1 MKVSVAWLKEYVN
14 LPFSATVNELAEK
27 LTFAG
32 LEIEEVRELNKGF
45 EKIVVGQILERK
57 QHPNAD
63 RLSLTTI
70 DVGGAEKLQI
80 VCGAQN
86 IKAGQKIPVAMIGAK
101 IPNGLEIKAAEIRKV
116 PSQGMLC
123 SLDELLLPKEWQK
136 EDGIF
141 LLPENAKLGTP
152 LADLLLRNDAVLEV
166 NVTPNRGDALSHFGV
181 ARDLAALYGVQAK
194 LPEIKVNEV
203 AGGIAASVNILE
215 KELCPQYLGRVIEGV
230 KIAPSPDWLKAKL
243 ENVGL
248 RSINNVVDVTA
259 FVMLEMGQPLHAFD
273 ANKLMGSAKEISI
286 SVRKSKAKEA
296 FTTLADKA
304 VELEEGDL
312 LIASGAEKIGVALA
326 GVMGGK
332 NSEVDDR
339 TTNIFL
345 EAAEF
350 HPVRVRKTGR
360 RLNLLTDAGYR
371 FERGVDSGRIEWALD
386 RATQLIQQLA
396 GGTARKKVGTPNA
409 DVLPQVRLR
418 LSEIERLLGK
428 SPDSQKVIQILRG
441 LGISA
446 EPAAGEKDVISVQ
459 IPKWRKDLKRSV
471 DLIEEIARIW
481 GFDQLDS
488 KLPLNGLEEGEQKDS
503 RRRSYFQV
511 RRVRR
516 HLASLGFMEVL
527 NYGFT
532 SKELL
537 QKAHEENDLQGLVE
551 VANPVTSDYSVMKPS
566 LLTGMLENAKLNF
579 AHNQKDLRLF
589 ELRRVFS
596 ASAGKEEPRVE
607 THVKEEL
614 RLALLL
620 TGAEVDE
627 FWQGKPMPVD
637 FYSLKGALE
646 SVFEMLG
653 LGGLQFQAGSKGSH
667 FHPGQSAT
675 ILVGNR
681 ELGTIGRLH
690 PRVEKSFEFEQ
701 DVFFAEIKMDG
712 LVSDERKSSLFK
724 PFSNYPQVERDFSAQ
739 VADSVSAQSIKN
751 LVTKVAK
758 PLMREFRF
766 FDVYKGS
773 RVPEGH
779 VSYAFRVILG
789 SNDHTLTDAEI
800 SSVQEKIMKEMQKE
814 FQAKFAGL
822 S

>member
-1 MKVSVAWLKEYVN
+1 MKVSLAWLKDYVN
-14 LPFSATVNELAEK
+14 LPATATAEELAQK

-32 LEIEEVRELNKGF
+32 LEIEGLTALNQGF
-45 EKIVVGQILERK
+45 AKVVVGQILERK

-70 DVGGAEKLQI
+70 DVGLPEKLSI

-86 IKAGQKIPVAMIGAK
+86 IKPGQKIPVAMIGAK

-141 LLPENAKLGTP
+141 ILPESAKIGTP
-152 LADLLLRNDAVLEV
+152 FADFLQRNDVVLEV

-181 ARDLAALYGVQAK
+181 ARDVAALYGLQAK
-194 LPEIKVNEV
+194 LPEVKVNESS
-203 AGGIAASVNILE
+203 GGPVVKLDVQE
-215 KELCPQYLGRVIEGV
+215 KDLCPQYLGRVIEGV
-230 KIAPSPDWLKAKL
+230 KVQPSPDWLKARL

-248 RSINNVVDVTA
+248 RSINNVVDITA
-259 FVMLEMGQPLHAFD
+259 YVMLEMGQPLHAFD
-273 ANKLMGSAKEISI
+273 ARKLMGKGKELAI
-286 SVRKSKAKEA
+286 SVRKAKAKES
-296 FTTLADKA
+296 FVTLGDKT
-304 VELEEGDL
+304 VELQDGDL
-312 LIASGAEKIGVALA
+312 LIAAGPEKTGVALA

-332 NSEVDDR
+332 NSEVDDH
-339 TTNIFL
+339 TVDVFL

-371 FERGVDSGRIEWALD
+371 FERGVDSGKVEWALD
-386 RATQLIQQLA
+386 RATAMILEIA
-396 GGTARKKVGTPNA
+396 GGKAYKKVGTPNQEP
-409 DVLPQVRLR
+409 LPTMRLR
-418 LSEIERLLGK
+418 ISEIERLLGK
-428 SPDSQKVIQILRG
+428 APDVQRAVQILRG

-446 EPAAGEKDVISVQ
+446 ELAAGEQNVISVQ
-459 IPKWRKDLKRSV
+459 IPKWRKDIKRPV

-481 GFDQLDS
+481 GFDQLGA

-516 HLASLGFMEVL
+516 HLASLGFLEVL

-532 SKELL
+532 SKEIL
-537 QKAHEENDLQGLVE
+537 QKAHLGEDLQHLVE

-566 LLTGMLENAKLNF
+566 LLSGMLENAQKNF
-579 AHNQKDLRLF
+579 AHNHKDLRFF
-589 ELRRVFS
+589 ELRRVF
-596 ASAGKEEPRVE
+596 AGLPGKKDPKIDTE
-607 THVKEEL
+607 VKEEMH
-614 RLALLL
+614 LAMLL

-627 FWQGKPMPVD
+627 FWQGKTVPVD

-646 SVFEMLG
+646 SIFEMLG
-653 LGGLQFQAGSKGSH
+653 IGGLQFASGAKGSH
-667 FHPGQSAT
+667 FHPGQSAS

-681 ELGTIGRLH
+681 EIGSLGRLH
-690 PRVEKSFEFEQ
+690 PRVEKNFEFEQ
-701 DVFFAEIKMDG
+701 DVYFAELKVDG
-712 LVSDERKSSLFK
+712 LISDERKSSLFK
-724 PFSNYPQVERDFSAQ
+724 PFSNFPLVERDFSAL
-739 VADSVSAQSIKN
+739 VAESVSAQAIRS

-758 PLMREFRF
+758 PLMKEFRF

-773 RVPEGH
+773 RVPDGH
-779 VSYAFRVILG
+779 VSYAFRVVLG
-789 SNDHTLTDAEI
+789 ANDHTLTDAEI
-800 SSVQEKIMKEMQKE
+800 SSVQEKIMKELQKE
-814 FQAKFAGL
+814 YQAKFAGL